1 MPVYEYEHQ
10 AKACRLGRIF
20 EITQAISEDRL
31 TACPECGGAVA
42 RLISGAYV
50 STPTT
55 ASEYKSMGFTRLER
69 RDQGVYENVTRTDG
83 EARYMEAG
91 KPDTVPNIK
100 KRIRD

>member
-10 AKACRLGRIF
+10 GKTCKKGRVF
-20 EITQAISEDRL
+20 EVTQSIKEDRL
-31 TACPECGGAVA
+31 EACPECGEPIT

-69 RDQGVYENVTRTDG
+69 RDEGVYENVTRSDT
-83 EARYMEAG
+83 EPRYMEAG
-91 KPDTVPNIK
+91 KPETLPHIHK
-100 KRIRD
+100 KISD

>member
-20 EITQAISEDRL
+20 EVVQSIHEERL
-31 TACPECGGAVA
+31 AACPECGGSVT

-69 RDQGVYENVTRTDG
+69 RDEGVYENVTRTDG

-91 KPDTVPNIK
+91 KPNTIPDIK

>member
-10 AKACRLGRIF
+10 SKPCKIGRVFEVVQSIKDERLA
-20 EITQAISEDRL
+20 T
-31 TACPECGGAVA
+31 CPRCGGPVR

-55 ASEYKSMGFTRLER
+55 ASEYKSMGFTRLEK
-69 RDQGVYENVTRTDG
+69 RDEGVYENVTRSHG

-91 KPDTVPNIK
+91 KPQTLPNLK
-100 KRIRD
+100 KKIRD

>member
-10 AKACRLGRIF
+10 GKPCKRGRVF
-20 EITQAISEDRL
+20 EVTQSIREERL
-31 TACPECGGAVA
+31 TVCPECGGAVS

-55 ASEYKSMGFTRLER
+55 ASEYKSMGFTRLEK
-69 RDQGVYENVTRTDG
+69 RDTGVYENVTRSDG

-91 KPDTVPNIK
+91 KPETIPHVK